1 MKLRAANRILGGAVP
16 LLGLLTLC
24 AAAVRAEDFPEGP
37 GKVIIMRAC
46 GKCHSTDQIA
56 RQQKTEENWQAT
68 VVRMAGRGAEVT
80 TDEVTTVVKYL
91 ATNFAKVADASKTNV
106 NKATAKD
113 LMGLGFTESEAAAII
128 DYKTRHG
135 DYRQWADLLQVYGV
149 DGEKAEAAKDK
160 MEF

>member
-1 MKLRAANRILGGAVP
+1 MKLRFKNGIIGGGVP
-16 LLGLLTLC
+16 VLGLLTLS
-24 AAAVRAEDFPEGP
+24 AVTARADDFPEGP
-37 GKVIIMRAC
+37 GKVIILRAC
-46 GKCHSTDQIA
+46 GQCHSTDQIA

-68 VVRMAGRGAEVT
+68 VVRMAGRGAAVT

-91 ATNFAKVADASKTNV
+91 AANFAKVADASKTNV
-106 NKATAKD
+106 NKASAKE
-113 LMGLGFTESEAAAII
+113 LMGLGFTEAEAAAII

>member
-1 MKLRAANRILGGAVP
+1 MP
-16 LLGLLTLC
+16 LLSLL
-24 AAAVRAEDFPEGP
+24 AVSTTNVHAEDFPEGP

-68 VVRMAGRGAEVT
+68 VVRMAGRGADVT
-80 TDEVTTVVKYL
+80 TDDVTVVVKYL
-91 ATNFAKVADASKTNV
+91 STNFAKVADSSKTNI
-106 NKATAKD
+106 NKASAKD
-113 LMGLGFTESEAAAII
+113 LVALGFTASEADAII

-135 DYRQWADLLQVYGV
+135 DFRLWGDLLQIYGV
-149 DGEKAEAAKDK
+149 DGEKCEALKDK

>member
-1 MKLRAANRILGGAVP
+1 MKLRFENWVLGGALP
-16 LLGLLTLC
+16 LLSLLALSPAT
-24 AAAVRAEDFPEGP
+24 ARAEDFPDGP

-68 VVRMAGRGAEVT
+68 VVRMAGRGADVT
-80 TDEVTTVVKYL
+80 TDEVNVVVKYL
-91 ATNFAKVADASKTNV
+91 AANFLKVADSSKTNI
-106 NKATAKD
+106 NKASAKD
-113 LMGLGFTESEAAAII
+113 LVTLGFTDSEAAAII

-135 DYRQWADLLQVYGV
+135 DFRLWADLLQIYGV
-149 DGEKAEAAKDK
+149 DGEKCEALKDK

>member
-1 MKLRAANRILGGAVP
+1 MEMRFQNWIIGGALP
-16 LLGLLTLC
+16 LLSLLTLS
-24 AAAVRAEDFPEGP
+24 AATARAEDFPEGP

-80 TDEVTTVVKYL
+80 TDEVNTVVKYL
-91 ATNFAKVADASKTNV
+91 STNFAKVADASKTNI
-106 NKATAKD
+106 NKASAKD
-113 LMGLGFTESEAAAII
+113 LIALGFTESEAAAII

-135 DYRQWADLLQVYGV
+135 DFRLWADLLQIYGV
-149 DGEKAEAAKDK
+149 DGEKCESLKDK

>member
-1 MKLRAANRILGGAVP
+1 MKLRFENWILGGALP
-16 LLGLLTLC
+16 LLSLLALST
-24 AAAVRAEDFPEGP
+24 ATVRAEDFPDGP

-68 VVRMAGRGAEVT
+68 VVRMAGRGADVS
-80 TDEVTTVVKYL
+80 TDDVNVLVKYL
-91 ATNFAKVADASKTNV
+91 SANFLKVADASKTNV
-106 NKATAKD
+106 NKASAKD
-113 LMGLGFTESEAAAII
+113 LIALGFTDSEAAAII

-135 DYRQWADLLQVYGV
+135 DFRLWADMLQIYGV
-149 DGEKAEAAKDK
+149 DGEKCEALKDK

>member
-1 MKLRAANRILGGAVP
+1 MKLRFPSWIVGGAMP
-16 LLGLLTLC
+16 LLSLLALSP
-24 AAAVRAEDFPEGP
+24 AIVRAEDFPDGP

-68 VVRMAGRGAEVT
+68 VVRMAGRGADVT
-80 TDEVTTVVKYL
+80 TDEVNIVVKYL
-91 ATNFAKVADASKTNV
+91 SANFLKVADASKTNI

-113 LMGLGFTESEAAAII
+113 LVTLGFTDAEAAAII

-135 DYRQWADLLQVYGV
+135 DFRLWADLLQIYGV
-149 DGEKAEAAKDK
+149 DGEKCEALKDK

>member
-1 MKLRAANRILGGAVP
+1 MKLRIKNWTLAGTLP
-16 LLGLLTLC
+16 LLGLLTLS
-24 AAAVRAEDFPEGP
+24 ATAHAEDFPEGP

-46 GKCHSTDQIA
+46 GQCHSTDQIA

-68 VVRMAGRGAEVT
+68 VVRMAGRGAAVT
-80 TDEVTTVVKYL
+80 TDEVNVVVKYL

-106 NKATAKD
+106 NKADAKQ
-113 LMGLGFTESEAAAII
+113 LMGLGFTESEANAILE
-128 DYKTRHG
+128 YKTRHG

>member
-1 MKLRAANRILGGAVP
+1 MQVRSQNWILAGAVP
-16 LLGLLTLC
+16 LLGLLALSAPT
-24 AAAVRAEDFPEGP
+24 ARAEDFPDGP

-68 VVRMAGRGAEVT
+68 VVRMAGRGADVT
-80 TDEVTTVVKYL
+80 TDEVTVVVKYL
-91 ATNFAKVADASKTNV
+91 SANFLKVADSSKTNI
-106 NKATAKD
+106 NKASAKD
-113 LMGLGFTESEAAAII
+113 LVTLGFTDAEAAAII

-135 DYRQWADLLQVYGV
+135 DFRLWADLLQIYGV
-149 DGEKAEAAKDK
+149 DGEKCEALKDK

>member
-1 MKLRAANRILGGAVP
+1 MKLRFQNWIIGGAIP
-16 LLGLLTLC
+16 LLSLLALS
-24 AAAVRAEDFPEGP
+24 AVTARAEDFPDGP

-80 TDEVTTVVKYL
+80 TDEVNVVVKYL
-91 ATNFAKVADASKTNV
+91 SANFLKVADATKVNV
-106 NKATAKD
+106 NKASAKD
-113 LMGLGFTESEAAAII
+113 LVALGFTDSEAAAII

-135 DYRQWADLLQVYGV
+135 DFRLWADLLQIYGV
-149 DGEKAEAAKDK
+149 DGEKCESLKDK